1 MLLEFLAYANI
12 CFTELSKVFQFLKH
26 ALVNAL
32 GNNPTHYYLLSDGRV
47 LPDSIELPEPDF
59 QTAFLYNSTTNTI
72 SRAND
77 TTPQGRFKSLPFLSI
92 TFKNQ
97 YIQRTDISEWI
108 GEVRANPVPVNMNA
122 KQLLTLW
129 SLVTNRYVPIA
140 DNLEINVVDSDAN
153 ETVIT

>member
-1 MLLEFLAYANI
+1 MLVEFLAYSNI
-12 CFTELSKVFQFLKH
+12 CYTELIKALKFLKIS
-26 ALVNAL
+26 LVNVL

-47 LPDSIELPEPDF
+47 LPDSISLPEQEF
-59 QTAFLYNSTTNTI
+59 QTAFLYNSDSNTI

-92 TFKNQ
+92 TFKNR
-97 YIQRTDISEWI
+97 YIQSTDISEWI
-108 GEVRANPVPVNMNA
+108 GEVRANPVPVNMSV

-129 SLVTNRYVPIA
+129 SLVKCHYVPTG

-153 ETVIT
+153 ETVIN